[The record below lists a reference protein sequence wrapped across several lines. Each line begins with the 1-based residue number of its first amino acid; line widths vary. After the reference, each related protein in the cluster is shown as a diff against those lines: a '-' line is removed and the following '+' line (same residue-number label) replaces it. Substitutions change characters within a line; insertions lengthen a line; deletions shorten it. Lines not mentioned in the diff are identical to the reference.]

1 MSEGDVFRPEACAA
15 SSEIVEIAGESLLA
29 YPAGRHETLRALP
42 LAATVL
48 LPVWNEAPVLPRALS
63 SLAAQTWRDFAILI
77 VDNASTDQSHAVAR
91 RFVDA
96 HDNAVVYHR
105 GHGTGRSSLWNVCL
119 DLAFGA
125 YTKLLEAPDVLA
137 PGFMGASVEALESDR
152 DLSLVR
158 TGVSLLREGRR
169 VEAPAFSASRTM
181 TGPGALVQAL
191 TTTNLLGPPSGQLM
205 RRHTLEVRGL
215 RYRSDLQR
223 GAATELGLQLLVTGD
238 FGYVHEPLVIID
250 EDSPRPANQCGARV
264 CFRDECEAR
273 LSVLRDAR
281 LPLPSRTLIRT
292 LNHLATLFETYAGR
306 AEEEGQDAE
315 IERDY
320 AAAVTELSALL
331 QRSVHAP
338 PTVAGARQAEVAR
351 LLAAAESSFRA
362 RHFEPAARQ
371 LRQLLAVSP
380 CHAVALVE
388 LGRVCLA
395 CADLD
400 GARKYFL
407 SALALDPTIDLWPL
421 EARAP
426 SAAGS
431 GPQDPFG
438 LALR

>member
-1 MSEGDVFRPEACAA
+1 MSEGPVFRPDACAA
-15 SSEIVEIAGESLLA
+15 SSEIVQIAGESLLA
-29 YPAGRHETLRALP
+29 YPAGRHEALRASP

-48 LPVWNEAPVLPRALS
+48 VPVWNEAPVLPRALA
-63 SLAAQTWRDFAILI
+63 SLASQTWRDFAILI

-91 RFVDA
+91 RFVGA
-96 HDNAVVYHR
+96 HDKAIVYHR

-125 YTKLLEAPDVLA
+125 FTKLLEAPDVLA
-137 PGFMGASVEALESDR
+137 PGFMAAAVEMLEGDR

-158 TGVSLLREGRR
+158 TGASLLREGRR

-191 TTTNLLGPPSGQLM
+191 TTANCLGPPSSQMM
-205 RRHTLEVRGL
+205 RRHTLEVRKL
-215 RYRSDLQR
+215 RYRSDLQL
-223 GAATELGLQLLVTGD
+223 GAAMELGLQLLVTGD
-238 FGYVHEPLVIID
+238 FGYVHDPLVAID
-250 EDSPRPANQCGARV
+250 EDSPRPTNQCGARV
-264 CFRDECEAR
+264 GFRDECEAR

-281 LPLPSRTLIRT
+281 LPLPARTLIRT
-292 LNHLATLFETYAGR
+292 LNHLATLFETYVVR
-306 AEEEGQDAE
+306 AEEEGQEAE
-315 IERDY
+315 LERDY

-338 PTVAGARQAEVAR
+338 PAAAGARQTEVAR
-351 LLAAAESSFRA
+351 LLAAAGSSLRT

-371 LRQLLAVSP
+371 LQQLLSISP
-380 CHAVALVE
+380 CHAVALGE

-421 EARAP
+421 EPPPP

-431 GPQDPFG
+431 GSQDPFG
-438 LALR
+438 LAQR